1 MYAKA
6 YKSKQGEIKMKS
18 LKRIL
23 AMSAAAAVAVS
34 CFAGCSSNAATSG
47 EGDANGTGKTIVIGG
62 SGPLTGSAAQYGV
75 GVKNAIELAVKEIN
89 AAGGVNGNTLKLVFE
104 DDEADPGDKAV
115 NAYNTLKDQGMQ
127 IFLGTVTTGSCLAV
141 IDKSKADNIFQF
153 TPSASAQDVIAN
165 DNCFQIC
172 FTDPNQGKASADYI
186 ADNKVA
192 TKVGVIYDS
201 SDAYSSGI
209 YNAFKKEAQA
219 KGLELVSE
227 QSFTKDSKTDFSAQI
242 ADCKNKGAE
251 LVFLPIYYQEASLI
265 LTQSNNVGYTPKFF
279 GCDGLD
285 GITSIENFDTAL
297 AEGVMLLTP
306 FAADSKDQA
315 TQDFVKAYKEAYNNE
330 TPNQFAAD
338 AYDGVK
344 ILAKLIETQ
353 NITGDMSA
361 SDICEKLKAGITAS
375 DFSFDGLTGTG
386 MTWTAGGE
394 VSKAPK
400 AVVIKDGNYSALE

>member
-1 MYAKA
+1 
-6 YKSKQGEIKMKS
+6 
-18 LKRIL
+18 
-23 AMSAAAAVAVS
+23 MSAAAAVAVS

-265 LTQSNNVGYTPKFF
+265 LTQSNNVGYAPKFF

>member
-1 MYAKA
+1 
-6 YKSKQGEIKMKS
+6 MKS

-127 IFLGTVTTGSCLAV
+127 IFLGTVPTGSCLAV

-265 LTQSNNVGYTPKFF
+265 LTQSKNVGYAPKFF

>member
-1 MYAKA
+1 
-6 YKSKQGEIKMKS
+6 MKS

-47 EGDANGTGKTIVIGG
+47 EGNANGTGKTIVIGG

-265 LTQSNNVGYTPKFF
+265 LTQSKNVGYAPKFF

>member
-1 MYAKA
+1 
-6 YKSKQGEIKMKS
+6 MKS

-23 AMSAAAAVAVS
+23 AMSAAVAVAVS

-47 EGDANGTGKTIVIGG
+47 ESDANGTTGKTIVIGG

-75 GVKNAIELAVKEIN
+75 GVKNAIELAVNEIN

-265 LTQSNNVGYTPKFF
+265 LTQSNNVGYAPKFF

-315 TQDFVKAYKEAYNNE
+315 TQDFVKAYKEAYNDE

>member
-1 MYAKA
+1 
-6 YKSKQGEIKMKS
+6 MKNF
-18 LKRIL
+18 KRVL
-23 AMSAAAAVAVS
+23 AMTTAAVMAVTS
-34 CFAGCSSNAATSG
+34 FAGCSSNNANSG
-47 EGDANGTGKTIVIGG
+47 NVGGSTNVAEGEKTIVIGG
-62 SGPLTGSAAQYGV
+62 SGPLTGDAAQYGV
-75 GVKNAIELAVKEIN
+75 GVKNAIQLAVNEVN
-89 AAGGVNGNTLKLVFE
+89 AAGGVNGNKLKLVFE
-104 DDEADPGDKAV
+104 DDEADSGDKAV

-141 IDKSKADNIFQF
+141 VDKSKQDNI
-153 TPSASAQDVIAN
+153 
-165 DNCFQIC
+165 

-192 TKVGVIYDS
+192 TKIGVIYDS

-209 YNAFKKEAQA
+209 YNAFKTEAAA

-251 LVFLPIYYQEASLI
+251 LVFLPIYYQQASLI
-265 LTQSNNVGYTPKFF
+265 LTQSKNAGFAPKFF

-285 GITSIENFDTAL
+285 GLTSIKNFDTSL
-297 AEGVMLLTP
+297 AEGVMFLTP

-315 TQDFVKAYKEAYNNE
+315 TQDFVKAYKAAYNDE

-344 ILAKLIETQ
+344 ILAKLIESQ
-353 NITGDMSA
+353 KITGDMSA
-361 SDICEKLKAGITAS
+361 SDICEKLKAGITAA
-375 DFSFDGLTGTG
+375 DFSYDGLTGTG
-386 MTWTAGGE
+386 MKWNANGE
-394 VSKAPK
+394 VSKPPK
-400 AVVIKDGNYSALE
+400 AVVIKDGNYAALDN

>member
-1 MYAKA
+1 
-6 YKSKQGEIKMKS
+6 MKS

-265 LTQSNNVGYTPKFF
+265 LTQSNNVGYAPKFF

-344 ILAKLIETQ
+344 ILAKLIEKQ

-400 AVVIKDGNYSALE
+400 AVVIKGGNYSALE